1 MSRLLFLRHGETEWN
16 ERRILQGQADPPLS
30 ALGRQQAET
39 IAGFVG
45 AYGPDLAVSSDL
57 RRAQETAALVGF
69 AHARADPS
77 WREADLGEWTG
88 KSMHALRAERPE
100 DYRGWREGR
109 FSPPGAESF
118 DQLCARVQSALT
130 SLADHE
136 GTILVVTHGG
146 VVRAACALLLG
157 LQPSNLIP
165 VNPASL
171 TVIDLGN
178 TGARLRAFN
187 AMPIVGD
194 LDPPD

>member
-1 MSRLLFLRHGETEWN
+1 MSRLLLLRHGETEWN

-39 IAGFVG
+39 IAGFVD
-45 AYGPDLAVSSDL
+45 AYAPNLAVTSDL
-57 RRAQETAALVGF
+57 RRARETAALVGF
-69 AHARADPS
+69 THARPDPS

-88 KSMHALRAERPE
+88 KSKHVLRAERLD
-100 DYRGWREGR
+100 DYRAWREGR

-118 DQLCARVQSALT
+118 EQLCARVRSALT

-146 VVRAACALLLG
+146 VVRAACTLLLG
-157 LQPSNLIP
+157 LLPGNLIP

-171 TVIDLGN
+171 TVIDVGA
-178 TGARLRAFN
+178 TRARLRAFN
-187 AMPIVGD
+187 AMPVMGD